1 MKAVDEGI
9 DQYVVKQR
17 QEQLIVGLAL
27 GIVYQGEVVY
37 LHGYGLQD
45 REQRI
50 PVSPTD
56 TKFRWASVSKTVT
69 AVAAMSLVQEGL
81 LDLDRDIRD
90 YYASYNLPAKYKT
103 VGGGGTE
110 RIPSDSFLTLRML
123 LGHLSGIQHYSNG
136 TMNPTPPVYQ
146 RNDADINTG
155 FVWALDLWTDAPLLF
170 LPGEQFSYTTMGF
183 NLAGAVVGAVYN
195 NTYDLGL
202 APDQSFQQLVSLRIG
217 KEYAPG
223 LRPDY
228 QWEDIDDRAKGY
240 RITSSGTVVEDS
252 DTDVSWK
259 LPGGGYISAV
269 SDMAGYCRA
278 LMSDNLLNQESKN
291 SLFTR
296 QQVGDGKSPSY
307 GLGFGVSSRGGNFRV
322 AHSGRQEK
330 AQSLLVLYPD
340 DELCIVLLSNTRGYS
355 DKYRISLWEVSNGVD
370 DIIRRRLVEGVPVII
385 SK

>member
-1 MKAVDEGI
+1 MAVNAVDEGI
-9 DQYVVKQR
+9 DQYVETQR

-27 GIVYQGEVVY
+27 GIVYEGEVVY

-45 REQRI
+45 RELQI
-50 PVSPTD
+50 PISPTD

-103 VGGGGTE
+103 VGSGGTE
-110 RIPSDSFLTLRML
+110 QMPSDAFLTPRML

-136 TMNPTPPVYQ
+136 TVNPTPPVNQ
-146 RNDADINTG
+146 RNDGDINTG

-170 LPGEQFSYTTMGF
+170 PPGEQFSYTTMGF
-183 NLAGAVVGAVYN
+183 NLAGAVIGAAYN
-195 NTYDLGL
+195 NAYDLGL
-202 APDQSFQQLVSLRIG
+202 APDQSFRQLVSLRIG
-217 KEYAPG
+217 REHAPG

-240 RITSSGTVVEDS
+240 RITSSGIVVEDS

-269 SDMAGYCRA
+269 SDMAGYCSA

-291 SLFTR
+291 TLFTR
-296 QQVGDGKSPSY
+296 TSPSY
-307 GLGFGVSSRGGNFRV
+307 GLGFSVSSPGGKFRV

-340 DELCIVLLSNTRGYS
+340 DELCIVLLSNTRGHS
-355 DKYRISLWEVSNGVD
+355 DGYRISLGEVSNGVE
-370 DIIRRRLVEGVPVII
+370 DIIRRRLAKGDPVII
-385 SK
+385 NK